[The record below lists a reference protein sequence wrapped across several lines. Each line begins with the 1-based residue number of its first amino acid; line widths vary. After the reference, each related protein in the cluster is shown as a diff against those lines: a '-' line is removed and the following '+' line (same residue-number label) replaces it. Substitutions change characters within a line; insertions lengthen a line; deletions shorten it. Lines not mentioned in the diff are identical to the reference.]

1 MSATTNYVAFDLGA
15 DSGRAVVG
23 RLDGGKLVLKEL
35 HRFPNG
41 PVRVLGA
48 LGRDHLHWDIL
59 RLFAEMKAALA
70 RYVGEYGPQLTG
82 MGVDTWGVDFGLL
95 DAQGALLG
103 YPYHY
108 RDQRT
113 EGMFEQ
119 AFRRV
124 PREEVFERTGIQF
137 MEINTLYQLL
147 SMRRSGDATLDA
159 ARTFLMMPD
168 LFNYWLTGVQAC
180 EFSDATTTQCFDPR
194 AGTWARGLLGRLGL
208 PTDIFREVVPP
219 GTVIGDLRADLGEEV
234 GLGRVPVIAPACHD
248 TGSAVA
254 AVPAEGED
262 FAYIS
267 SGTWSLMGVEVREPV
282 ITAESL
288 AFNLTN
294 EGGVCGTYR
303 LLKNIMGLWLVQEC
317 RRTWAAEGQDL
328 SYDDLTQLAAEVPA
342 FGPLVD
348 PDAHEFL
355 RPGDMPARIRA
366 FCART
371 GQRAPETR
379 GEIVRTALES
389 LACKYRW
396 VLEKLETMLGR
407 RLGVIHIV
415 GGGSQNRLLCQLAAD
430 ATRRPVVA
438 GPVEA
443 TAAGNVLMQ
452 ALARGRLGTLD
463 EVREVVRRSFDVER
477 YEPGA
482 AAGWDEAYA
491 RFLTL
496 AGEG

>member
-1 MSATTNYVAFDLGA
+1 MSHNYLAFDLGA
-15 DSGRAVVG
+15 ESGRAVLG
-23 RLDGGKLVLKEL
+23 RLDGGTLNLSTL
-35 HRFPNG
+35 YRFPNG
-41 PVRVLGA
+41 PVRVLGS
-48 LGRDHLHWDIL
+48 DFWDAL
-59 RLFAEMKAALA
+59 RLFQELQEGLRLYRDQHGEALD
-70 RYVGEYGPQLTG
+70 GIGL
-82 MGVDTWGVDFGLL
+82 DTWGVDFALL
-95 DAQGALLG
+95 DKDDRLLG
-103 YPYHY
+103 NPHHY
-108 RDQRT
+108 RDART
-113 EGMFEQ
+113 EGMLE
-119 AFRRV
+119 AAWAVV
-124 PREEVFERTGIQF
+124 PREEIFERTGIQF

-147 SMRRSGDATLDA
+147 AMRRSGDPTLEA
-159 ARTFLMMPD
+159 ARTLLMMPD
-168 LFNYWLTGVQAC
+168 LFNYWLTGVKTC

-194 AGTWARGLLGRLGL
+194 AGDWARDLLGRLDL
-208 PTDIFREVVPP
+208 PTDIFQDVVAP
-219 GTVIGDLRADLGEEV
+219 GTVLGTLRAELADEV
-234 GLGRVPVIAPACHD
+234 GVGQVPVIAPACHD

-282 ITAESL
+282 ITADSL

-317 RRTWAAEGQDL
+317 RRTWAAEGREY
-328 SYDDLTQLAAEVPA
+328 SYDELTHLAAEAPA

-348 PDAHEFL
+348 PDAHDFL

-366 FCART
+366 FCERC
-371 GQRAPETR
+371 GQPAPATH
-379 GEIVRTALES
+379 GEIVRSALES
-389 LACKYRW
+389 LALRYRW
-396 VLEKLETMLGR
+396 VLEKLEVMLGR
-407 RLGVIHIV
+407 RLNTIHIV

-463 EVREVVRRSFDVER
+463 EVREVVRRSFDVVR
-477 YEPGA
+477 YEPHA
-482 AAGWDEAYA
+482 AEGWDEAYA
-491 RFLTL
+491 RFLAL
-496 AGEG
+496 EGQD